1 MRKTILFHDLNQTL
15 DYVVLGFDV
24 PARGEYYLSNNNI
37 AYLASHTLTDGVK
50 RMIVVPKYKRTKV
63 SNLLEFVK
71 SYGERKNAIQ
81 NMH

>member
-24 PARGEYYLSNNNI
+24 PARGEYYLSNDNI

-50 RMIVVPKYKRTKV
+50 RMIVVPKYKGTKV